1 MKSLRLALLPL
12 CASIMLLSCTGTEPN
27 PEAAGTGSGSS
38 GSSVPATTN
47 AAPVAG
53 PMGKGST
60 GVPGGNVT
68 QPSGEGG
75 EGGAAEAPK
84 IKRWTGI
91 SMANLKEPIPGV
103 DADQRCQVTH
113 VYRGS
118 PGDRSGVKE
127 DDVIIAANDV
137 PVKKFQDISTVTRGQ
152 PPGFTFNMKVLRK
165 GQELTFPVT
174 IEAKPDDMRARLKE
188 AWEGTPMLPFTVQG
202 LNQGKVGK
210 VLSSDQYKGKVLVL
224 DFWATWCG
232 PCRTAMPVLER
243 LQKELGP
250 KGLVVLGVS
259 SEETKVIQDF
269 MTNNPLGYQV
279 AHDPV
284 GEMKQDYE
292 IDKLPTLY
300 VIDQKGIV
308 QEVGIGSGH
317 LSALEATLRRLLG

>member
-1 MKSLRLALLPL
+1 MNSLRLALTPL
-12 CASIMLLSCTGTEPN
+12 CAALLLLGCHGTDERS
-27 PEAAGTGSGSS
+27 EG
-38 GSSVPATTN
+38 
-47 AAPVAG
+47 AG
-53 PMGKGST
+53 PGAQAPQQAPQKAAQQAN
-60 GVPGGNVT
+60 PGAAATASAPLAGAGASNPA
-68 QPSGEGG
+68 QPEGG
-75 EGGAAEAPK
+75 EGSAPEAPK
-84 IKRWTGI
+84 VKRWTGI
-91 SMANLKEPIPGV
+91 SMANLKDPIPGA
-103 DADQRCQVTH
+103 DPDQRCQVTH

-152 PPGFTFNMKVLRK
+152 PPGFTFNMKVLRAGK
-165 GQELTFPVT
+165 ELMFPVT
-174 IEAKPDDMRARLKE
+174 IEAKPEDMRARLKE
-188 AWEGTPMLPFTVQG
+188 AWEGTPMVPFTVQG

-210 VLSSDQYKGKVLVL
+210 TIQSAQYKGKVLVL

-259 SEETKVIQDF
+259 SEETKVIDDF
-269 MTNNPLGYQV
+269 LAKNPLGYQV
-279 AHDPV
+279 AHDPI

-308 QEVGIGSGH
+308 QEVGIGAGH
-317 LSALEATLRRLLG
+317 LAALEATLRRLLG